1 MSSIPVMNYGSVSKF
16 RVLLLDEPTR
26 EVDSFFQSAA
36 TGVVLYIAVLLNTL
50 MNRFKMN
57 VKTILK
63 AL

>member
-26 EVDSFFQSAA
+26 KVDSFFQSVA
-36 TGVVLYIAVLLNTL
+36 TVVVLYIAVLLNTL